1 MKQPIQPLRYAGS
14 RESMWGGGP
23 RPRVTPWSRL
33 LTARN
38 TRISESGRRHRGT
51 GFSLCRLLICVLL
64 AGNLSAQLPRRFYA
78 WWSSPVVQDLN
89 LSPEQQRRVRQTL
102 REYRPHLQDI
112 RTAVDGAE
120 QDVEEQFNA
129 DPIDPQRV
137 DKAIERLI
145 AARAE
150 LTRTLTQMSLK
161 LRTVLT
167 QQQWQELQR
176 RRPTSEK
183 EKEKEAEKEK
193 AK

>member
-1 MKQPIQPLRYAGS
+1 MRRALLLLL
-14 RESMWGGGP
+14 
-23 RPRVTPWSRL
+23 L
-33 LTARN
+33 LT
-38 TRISESGRRHRGT
+38 GT
-51 GFSLCRLLICVLL
+51 
-64 AGNLSAQLPRRFYA
+64 LSAQLPRRFYA

-89 LSPEQQRRVRQTL
+89 LTAEQQKKVRETL
-102 REYRPHLQDI
+102 KEYRPHLQDI

-129 DPIDPQRV
+129 DPMDPQRV

-167 QQQWQELQR
+167 QQQWQELQK
-176 RRPTSEK
+176 RRPGQEK
-183 EKEKEAEKEK
+183 EK
-193 AK
+193 

>member
-1 MKQPIQPLRYAGS
+1 M
-14 RESMWGGGP
+14 
-23 RPRVTPWSRL
+23 
-33 LTARN
+33 
-38 TRISESGRRHRGT
+38 
-51 GFSLCRLLICVLL
+51 
-64 AGNLSAQLPRRFYA
+64 
-78 WWSSPVVQDLN
+78 VQDLN

-129 DPIDPQRV
+129 DPLDPQRV

-167 QQQWQELQR
+167 QPQWQELQR
-176 RRPTSEK
+176 RRPNL

-193 AK
+193 EKAK

>member
-1 MKQPIQPLRYAGS
+1 MRRAVL
-14 RESMWGGGP
+14 
-23 RPRVTPWSRL
+23 VLLL
-33 LTARN
+33 LT
-38 TRISESGRRHRGT
+38 GT
-51 GFSLCRLLICVLL
+51 LP
-64 AGNLSAQLPRRFYA
+64 AQLPRRFYA

-89 LSPEQQRRVRQTL
+89 LTAEQQKKVRETL
-102 REYRPHLQDI
+102 KEYRPHLQDI

-129 DPIDPQRV
+129 DPMDPQRV

-167 QQQWQELQR
+167 QQQWQELQK
-176 RRPTSEK
+176 RRPGQEK
-183 EKEKEAEKEK
+183 EK
-193 AK
+193 

>member
-1 MKQPIQPLRYAGS
+1 MS
-14 RESMWGGGP
+14 R
-23 RPRVTPWSRL
+23 
-33 LTARN
+33 
-38 TRISESGRRHRGT
+38 
-51 GFSLCRLLICVLL
+51 FLLICLL
-64 AGNLSAQLPRRFYA
+64 FSGTLSAQLPKRFYA
-78 WWSSPVVQDLN
+78 WWSSPVAENLN
-89 LSPEQQRRVRQTL
+89 LSVEQQRHVRNTL
-102 REYRPHLQDI
+102 KEYRPHLQDI

-120 QDVEEQFNA
+120 QDVEEQFNS
-129 DPIDPQRV
+129 DPLDPQRV

-167 QQQWQELQR
+167 HQQWQELQR
-176 RRPTSEK
+176 RRPNL

>member
-1 MKQPIQPLRYAGS
+1 MRRALLLLL
-14 RESMWGGGP
+14 
-23 RPRVTPWSRL
+23 L
-33 LTARN
+33 LT
-38 TRISESGRRHRGT
+38 GT
-51 GFSLCRLLICVLL
+51 
-64 AGNLSAQLPRRFYA
+64 LSAQLPRRFYA

-89 LSPEQQRRVRQTL
+89 LTAEQQKKVRETL
-102 REYRPHLQDI
+102 RDYRPHLQDI

-129 DPIDPQRV
+129 DPMDPQRV

-167 QQQWQELQR
+167 HQQWQELQK
-176 RRPTSEK
+176 RRPGQGK
-183 EKEKEAEKEK
+183 EK
-193 AK
+193 

>member
-1 MKQPIQPLRYAGS
+1 M
-14 RESMWGGGP
+14 
-23 RPRVTPWSRL
+23 
-33 LTARN
+33 
-38 TRISESGRRHRGT
+38 
-51 GFSLCRLLICVLL
+51 
-64 AGNLSAQLPRRFYA
+64 LSAQLPRRFYA

-129 DPIDPQRV
+129 DPLDPQRV

-167 QQQWQELQR
+167 QPQWQELQR
-176 RRPTSEK
+176 RRPNL

-193 AK
+193 EKAK

>member
-1 MKQPIQPLRYAGS
+1 MSSL
-14 RESMWGGGP
+14 
-23 RPRVTPWSRL
+23 VTRAVCICAL
-33 LTARN
+33 LT
-38 TRISESGRRHRGT
+38 GT
-51 GFSLCRLLICVLL
+51 
-64 AGNLSAQLPRRFYA
+64 LSAQLPRRFYA
-78 WWSSPVVQDLN
+78 WWGSPVVQDLN
-89 LSPEQQRRVRQTL
+89 LTEEQQKRVRQTL

-129 DPIDPQRV
+129 DQVNPQRV
-137 DKAIERLI
+137 DRAIERLI

-176 RRPTSEK
+176 RRPGPEPAK
-183 EKEKEAEKEK
+183 EKEK
-193 AK
+193 

>member
-1 MKQPIQPLRYAGS
+1 MAFRLPRALCILSLLCAG
-14 RESMWGGGP
+14 
-23 RPRVTPWSRL
+23 T
-33 LTARN
+33 
-38 TRISESGRRHRGT
+38 
-51 GFSLCRLLICVLL
+51 
-64 AGNLSAQLPRRFYA
+64 LSAQLPRRFYA
-78 WWSSPVVQDLN
+78 WWGSPVVQDLH
-89 LSPEQQRRVRQTL
+89 LTDEQQKRVRETL

-129 DPIDPQRV
+129 DQVNPQRV
-137 DKAIERLI
+137 DRAIERLI

-176 RRPTSEK
+176 RRPGQEPT
-183 EKEKEAEKEK
+183 APPPPPPPPP
-193 AK
+193 